1 VHHAT
6 AHQIDN
12 WNDQH
17 AHPVKIF
24 VYEHITGG
32 GCAGAPLPR
41 ALLPEAALMLRALV
55 GDLRSCADVI
65 SLRDARIEDL
75 PDEGAQRVVY
85 EHAQWQAGFDA
96 LVRDCDAACLIAPET
111 GEMLE
116 RLSARVL
123 AAGKP
128 LLGSRPH
135 AIAIAARKLA
145 TARALE
151 AAGVAVVPTSWPVEF
166 DGEGP
171 CVVKPDDGCGCEDTR
186 RFAHRADAL
195 VWISMQAERER
206 FVLQPYV
213 SGEPISL
220 SVLASATGVR
230 LLSVNRQRIELRDGI
245 FSLSGCIVNA
255 MIDADGALL
264 DLAKRVIGAIPG
276 LWGYVGIDAL
286 LTQQGP
292 VVLEVNPRLT
302 TSYAGLRDALGI
314 NPARLVLDLLHER
327 EPPFAPLPRGRA
339 MEVNV
344 RDGMVRESALT

>member
-1 VHHAT
+1 MHHAP

-17 AHPVKIF
+17 ARLVKIF

-32 GCAGAPLPR
+32 GCAGTPLPP

-55 GDLRSCADVI
+55 GDLLPCADVF
-65 SLRDARIEDL
+65 SLRDARVENLRDDW
-75 PDEGAQRVVY
+75 PQRLVHD
-85 EHAQWQAGFDA
+85 HAQWQEGFDA
-96 LVRDCDAACLIAPET
+96 LVRHCDAAWLIAPET
-111 GEMLE
+111 EYMLE
-116 RLSARVL
+116 RLSSRVL

-135 AIAIAARKLA
+135 AISIAARKLA
-145 TARALE
+145 TSLALDN
-151 AAGVAVVPTSWPVEF
+151 AGVAVVRTSWPVEF
-166 DGEGP
+166 EGEGA
-171 CVVKPDDGCGCEDTR
+171 CVAKPDDGCGCEETR
-186 RFAHRADAL
+186 KFAHRADAL
-195 VWISMQAERER
+195 AWISMHPERER
-206 FVLQPYV
+206 LVLQPYV

-220 SVLASATGVR
+220 SVLASATRVR

-255 MIDADGALL
+255 ICDADGALL
-264 DLAKRVIGAIPG
+264 DLAERAIGAIPG

-286 LTQQGP
+286 LTQHGP

-327 EPPFAPLPRGRA
+327 EQPFAPLPRGRA
-339 MEVNV
+339 IEVSV
-344 RDGMVRESALT
+344 RDGKVRESALT